1 MTTHNAV
8 YQHIQSFGASLTPTT
23 DLAEIERGLIKCLD
37 LAQTEALELLSRPIR
52 DESDFKAQL
61 KQIKQAYKQGRFD
74 NKLKVANQFL
84 AAYLRSVKPTEI
96 PEYYKARTL
105 VYELNDIL
113 PVDPEIDVW
122 TFEDGQRTYADLQ
135 RLADRWATQAVK
147 RTDFQRKLVREKILF
162 CVCYGHG
169 LKRRNEQNLAK
180 EVFHWL
186 LDFTNNEIATKQMPA
201 YGTRANLSFNLGSI
215 YRALEQHERSEAMY
229 SQALHLYHDRTK
241 VRNQYDFDDL
251 SFTTRRI
258 AMCIGLGF
266 GWLQLTRGNL
276 HRAEHALITARS
288 LVARS
293 PDPIVPLFIE
303 MLYGSMRRCRA
314 GTDPKELQEAIRS
327 LKLARRAF
335 KRHMHPRYHA
345 RTCSELTLA
354 YTVQGK
360 FKHALIYL
368 SVAEDYAQRHQ
379 ENKWLADVH
388 IRRSRIRRGQ
398 GDYEQALS
406 EAEKA
411 IEKIENSE
419 EVVAKADA
427 YIARG
432 EVQFYLASAG
442 GLAPPSYEVARA
454 DFSRARSL
462 LKKNKPGPGRN
473 GKTLNPKIASVC
485 VLRIAQ
491 CYAREG
497 DQVNA
502 KRFFRRWMKYK
513 AIVEHEW
520 VRTLAKEVAIDISK
534 LDDFFSISSWNPAEW
549 NYDEQI
555 NRLRVWLYSQ
565 AMDKTNNNLTL
576 AAELT
581 GLSRQVFVKLRV
593 PVQRLH
599 TKHSP

>member
-1 MTTHNAV
+1 LQTHSSLHKQILFLAE
-8 YQHIQSFGASLTPTT
+8 SLTEVS
-23 DLAEIERGLIKCLD
+23 DLSTIEGKL
-37 LAQTEALELLSRPIR
+37 LELLNVVQGQASEILNRPIQ

-61 KQIKQAYKQGRFD
+61 KQLKKAYKQGRFD
-74 NKLKVANQFL
+74 RRLAVANQHL
-84 AAYLRSVKPTEI
+84 TAYLRTVKETET

-122 TFEDGQRTYADLQ
+122 TFEDGQRVYSDLQ
-135 RLADRWATQAVK
+135 RLSDRWVTEVK
-147 RTDFQRKLVREKILF
+147 LTDYARKLVREKILF
-162 CVCYGHG
+162 CGCYGHG
-169 LKRRNEQNLAK
+169 LKRRSESERAQQ
-180 EVFHWL
+180 VFHWL
-186 LDFTNNEIATKQMPA
+186 LEFTTNRIVTPQMPA
-201 YGTRANLSFNLGSI
+201 YGTRANLTYNLGSI
-215 YRALEQHERSEAMY
+215 YRALEQHDRSEAMY
-229 SQALHLYHDRTK
+229 AQALRFYHDRTK
-241 VRNQYDFDDL
+241 VRSKKDFDDL
-251 SFTTRRI
+251 AFTTRRI

-276 HRAEHALITARS
+276 HRAEHALITSRS
-288 LVARS
+288 LIAKS

-314 GTDPKELQEAIRS
+314 GNDRKELNEAIRS

-335 KRHMHPRYHA
+335 QRHKHPRYHA
-345 RTCSELTLA
+345 RACSELTLA
-354 YTVQGK
+354 YAAQGE
-360 FKHALIYL
+360 FVRALMYL
-368 SVAEDYAQRHQ
+368 NVAEDYAQRHQ
-379 ENKWLADVH
+379 EYKWLANVH

-398 GDYEQALS
+398 GDYEQALT

-432 EVQFYLASAG
+432 EAQFCLAGAG

-454 DFSRARSL
+454 DFSRARRL
-462 LKKNKPGPGRN
+462 LKKDKHAQGRN

-502 KRFFRRWMKYK
+502 KRFFQRWTKYK
-513 AIVEHEW
+513 ATVEHEW
-520 VRTLAKEVAIDISK
+520 VRALAKEVAADISN
-534 LDDFFSISSWNPAEW
+534 LDDFFSISSRNPAEW
-549 NYDEQI
+549 NYYEQI
-555 NRLRVWLYSQ
+555 NRLRAWIYTQ
-565 AMDKTNNNLTL
+565 AMKHTNNNATEG
-576 AAELT
+576 AELT
-581 GLSRQVFVKLRV
+581 GLKRPVFVKLRE
-593 PVQRLH
+593 PVKRLH
-599 TKHSP
+599 TKDST